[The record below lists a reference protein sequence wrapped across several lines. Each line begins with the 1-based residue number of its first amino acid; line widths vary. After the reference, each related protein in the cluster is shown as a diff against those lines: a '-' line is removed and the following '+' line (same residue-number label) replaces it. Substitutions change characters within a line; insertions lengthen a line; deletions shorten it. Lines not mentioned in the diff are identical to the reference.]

1 MDCNVDFIEKK
12 WLQRKYQLQ
21 NYFASLE
28 PIHTIVSS
36 LGIQLKYSGYFA
48 MIPSN
53 FDIDV
58 HLANYPLTNYKFI
71 IDNAG
76 HIKSVNLN
84 GTIGAVF
91 DKDRLIYI
99 ISLVSSIP
107 AKNKDSITEDGYV
120 FINSTLI
127 RNFFKDYLSYLD
139 YLILTGVLCADGQYI
154 QGKKSIGYKFT
165 ERYENVSLVR
175 YDYPAFQGEA
185 KAIPLEVFSEEDG
198 KFIPN
203 TVVNYPYLAYWY
215 GTKELHIDEQAAV
228 NYAHTIMQ
236 DKFNKGR
243 EYWDI
248 NRDKSHGNFVK
259 RKYPLTQY
267 HAALHN
273 INSIALGDY
282 KVSIDTNVHR
292 LHSVITNLQKI
303 YRRFLNYN
311 STPLVNI
318 DISNSQPYLLC
329 LLLDPRFWD
338 KNSDIPLNIGTLPQ
352 NVQDKFSEEQLEEIK
367 TYVSL
372 LDWNDSTLSEYI
384 QKASHGEI
392 YEYMIQIINHAQGV
406 NLSKDDVKVMIL
418 TTLFSKN
425 KYMPAYKRYFKMN
438 FLPIYELIKLTKK
451 DDHTALSCL
460 LQSMESEIILH
471 RCCKRIWEEGNHQIP
486 VFTIHDSIVTTVEH
500 FGYVRDVMEKE
511 LCRAIGVSPKL
522 KIEPWNQTKLE
533 YPTIYASTTEGD

>member
-1 MDCNVDFIEKK
+1 MDCKVDFIEKK

-21 NYFASLE
+21 NYFSSLE
-28 PIHTIVSS
+28 PKHTVVSS
-36 LGIQLKYSGYFA
+36 LGIKLKHSGYFA

-53 FDIDV
+53 FDIDT
-58 HLANYPLTNYKFI
+58 HLDQHPVTDYLFVR
-71 IDNAG
+71 DNTG
-76 HIKSVNLN
+76 HIRSVTQDGSLSSSQY
-84 GTIGAVF
+84 F

-99 ISLVSSIP
+99 IGLISSIP
-107 AKNKDSITEDGYV
+107 AKNKDSITENGYV
-120 FINSTLI
+120 PINSKLI
-127 RNFFKDYLSYLD
+127 RNAFKDYHPYLE
-139 YLILTGVLCADGQYI
+139 YLIRTGVLCTDGQYI
-154 QGKKSIGYKFT
+154 QGEKSKGYKFT

-175 YDYPAFQGEA
+175 YNYPAFQGEV
-185 KAIPLEVFSEEDG
+185 KTIPSEVFSEEDG

-203 TVVNYPYLAYWY
+203 TVISYPYLTYWY
-215 GTKELHIDEQAAV
+215 DTKGLHIDKQAAV

-267 HAALHN
+267 HAALYN

-311 STPLVNI
+311 GAPLVNI

-384 QKASHGEI
+384 QKASHGQI
-392 YEYMIQIINHAQGV
+392 YEYMIQIINHAQRV
-406 NLSKDDVKVMIL
+406 NLSRDDIKVMIL

-425 KYMPAYKRYFKMN
+425 RYMPTYKRYFKMN
-438 FLPIYELIKLTKK
+438 FLPIYELIELTKK

-460 LQSMESEIILH
+460 LQSIESEIILH
-471 RCCKRIWEEGNHQIP
+471 RCCKRILEEGNQQVPI
-486 VFTIHDSIVTTVEH
+486 FTIHDSICTVMEYES
-500 FGYVRDVMEKE
+500 FVKEIMIQELSDSIGYVPF
-511 LCRAIGVSPKL
+511 I
-522 KIEPWNQTKLE
+522 KIERWGE
-533 YPTIYASTTEGD
+533 YTNEQDN

>member
-1 MDCNVDFIEKK
+1 MDCKVDFIEKK

-53 FDIDV
+53 FDIDA
-58 HLANYPLTNYKFI
+58 HLANYPLADYKFI
-71 IDNAG
+71 VDNAG

-84 GTIGAVF
+84 GTAGAVF

-99 ISLVSSIP
+99 MSLVSSIP

-127 RNFFKDYLSYLD
+127 RSFFKDYLSYLN
-139 YLILTGVLCADGQYI
+139 YLVSTDVLCTDGQYI
-154 QGKKSIGYKFT
+154 KGKKSIGYKFT
-165 ERYENVSLVR
+165 ERYENASLVR
-175 YDYPAFQGEA
+175 YDYPAFQGEV
-185 KAIPLEVFSEEDG
+185 KTIPSEVFSEEDG

-203 TVVNYPYLAYWY
+203 TVMSYPYLTYWY

-236 DKFNKGR
+236 DKFNKGI

-267 HAALHN
+267 HAALYN

-311 STPLVNI
+311 GAPLVNI
-318 DISNSQPYLLC
+318 DISNSQPYLFC
-329 LLLDPRFWD
+329 L
-338 KNSDIPLNIGTLPQ
+338 NSATL
-352 NVQDKFSEEQLEEIK
+352 
-367 TYVSL
+367 
-372 LDWNDSTLSEYI
+372 
-384 QKASHGEI
+384 
-392 YEYMIQIINHAQGV
+392 
-406 NLSKDDVKVMIL
+406 
-418 TTLFSKN
+418 
-425 KYMPAYKRYFKMN
+425 
-438 FLPIYELIKLTKK
+438 
-451 DDHTALSCL
+451 
-460 LQSMESEIILH
+460 
-471 RCCKRIWEEGNHQIP
+471 
-486 VFTIHDSIVTTVEH
+486 
-500 FGYVRDVMEKE
+500 
-511 LCRAIGVSPKL
+511 
-522 KIEPWNQTKLE
+522 
-533 YPTIYASTTEGD
+533 